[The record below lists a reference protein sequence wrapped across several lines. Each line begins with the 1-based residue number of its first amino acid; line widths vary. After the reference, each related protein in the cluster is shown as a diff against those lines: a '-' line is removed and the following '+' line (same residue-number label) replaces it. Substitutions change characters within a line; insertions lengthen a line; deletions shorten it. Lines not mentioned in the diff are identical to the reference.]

1 MKHIGMLLCLVL
13 LPFSLNAGNI
23 YEVKSKGEAD
33 VAVCLVG
40 SEGEADLCVFV
51 ADNQADAKGK
61 DEVWFYVT
69 SQGSANAKV
78 YFVKSKTEA
87 DIKVFMAKS
96 RGQAGWKKSN
106 KCRGKL
112 K

>member
-1 MKHIGMLLCLVL
+1 MKHIGMLFCLIL
-13 LPFSLNAGNI
+13 LPVSLTAGNI
-23 YEVKSKGEAD
+23 YEVKSKSEAN
-33 VAVCLVG
+33 VTVCLVG

-51 ADNQADAKGK
+51 VNNQADAKGK
-61 DEVWFYVT
+61 DEIWYYV
-69 SQGSANAKV
+69 SSPSSANAKV

-87 DIKVFMAKS
+87 DVKVFMAKS

-106 KCRGKL
+106 KCRGML